1 MTAQSKTLIIM
12 RHGKSD
18 WDSGV
23 SRDFARPLSRRG
35 SKDVPRMAK
44 WLQTQQFLPQRL
56 ISSPARRAADTA
68 MLIAEN
74 CGLEREA
81 IVYDDA
87 IYEAGRED
95 LCAVIARHAGDSSRL
110 LLVGHN
116 PALDDLLEYLVNGR
130 LPLTAGGKLMTT
142 AAVAVLD
149 CNDWQLPQGSC
160 QLRHLQRPK
169 DLKD

>member
-1 MTAQSKTLIIM
+1 MTAQTKTLIIM

-18 WDSGV
+18 WNSGV
-23 SRDFARPLSRRG
+23 SRDFDRPLSRRG
-35 SKDVPRMAK
+35 SQDVPRMAK
-44 WLQTQQFLPQRL
+44 WLQLQQLLPQRL

-68 MLIAEN
+68 ILATDN
-74 CGLEREA
+74 CGLERDV

-87 IYEAGRED
+87 VYEADRAD
-95 LCAVIARHAGDSSRL
+95 LCTVIARHAGHSSRL

-116 PALDDLLEYLVNGR
+116 PALDDLLEYLVSGH
-130 LPLTAGGKLMTT
+130 LPRTAGGKLMTT

-149 CNDWQLPQGSC
+149 CSDWQLPQGSC
-160 QLRHLQRPK
+160 QLRHLQRPR

>member
-1 MTAQSKTLIIM
+1 MTAQTKTLIIM

-18 WDSGV
+18 WNSGV
-23 SRDFARPLSRRG
+23 SRDFDRPLNDRG

-44 WLQTQQFLPQRL
+44 WLHTQQLLPQRL

-68 MLIAEN
+68 KLIAEN
-74 CGLEREA
+74 SGVGQEA
-81 IVYDDA
+81 IVHDEA

-95 LCAVIARHAGDSSRL
+95 LCTVLARHAGDSSCL

-116 PALDDLLEYLVNGR
+116 PALDDLLEYLVSGR

-142 AAVAVLD
+142 AAVAVLE
-149 CNDWQLPQGSC
+149 CADWQLPQGSC

-169 DLKD
+169 DLED